1 MKSDHPFWEM
11 IHSLRNFG
19 VKTTQ
24 VKLDC
29 MDMDT
34 VNRVVSHLLHLP
46 PRIVKSLSDI
56 VFHKTMG
63 NPLFVTRML
72 RSWNS
77 DGLLRV
83 SLTKHKWEWDEERI
97 QSTKIPDDV
106 ASFFV
111 HSIGSLPVEVKIAL
125 GTLSCF
131 GNSVSCEII
140 NAIQTDL
147 KMNLVE
153 PLNKAIAEGF
163 VDKVNEKYCFSHDRV
178 QEAAYSMID
187 KHDVCLHHLNYGVR

>member
-1 MKSDHPFWEM
+1 
-11 IHSLRNFG
+11 
-19 VKTTQ
+19 
-24 VKLDC
+24 
-29 MDMDT
+29 
-34 VNRVVSHLLHLP
+34 
-46 PRIVKSLSDI
+46 
-56 VFHKTMG
+56 MG

-83 SLTKHKWEWDEERI
+83 SLTTHKWEWDEERI

-111 HSIGSLPVEVKIAL
+111 HSISSLPVEVKIAL

-140 NAIQTDL
+140 NAIQADL
-147 KMNLVE
+147 KINLVE

-163 VDKVNEKYCFSHDRV
+163 VGKVNEKYCFSHDRV